1 MSDVKNRV
9 AIVPGSFDPIT
20 AGHLSIV
27 RRAAREYDKVYL
39 AVMINPDKKYMFTLS
54 ERVRIAEAATTEI
67 DNVEVISS
75 EGYLWELAR
84 DLGAVALVKGVR
96 NETDREYELKM
107 AEYNKAHY
115 SEAETVMLPT
125 EPEYADLSS
134 TLIREKLAS
143 GEDISE
149 YLPEEA
155 IEVIKEINSSKE
167 KGLFS

>member
-96 NETDREYELKM
+96 NENDREYELKM
-107 AEYNKAHY
+107 AEYNRAHY
-115 SEAETVMLPT
+115 SDAVTVMLPT
-125 EPEYADLSS
+125 EPEYVGLSS
-134 TLIREKLAS
+134 TLVREKLLS
-143 GEDISE
+143 SEDISK
-149 YLPEEA
+149 YLPKEA
-155 IEVIKEINSSKE
+155 IEVIKEINSSKD